1 MTELR
6 KYLDAERGRAIEL
19 ARQLEVTPG
28 AITQW
33 ADDQVPAMRVL
44 KVSAL
49 TGIPVEV
56 LRPDMM
62 PKQEGNAA

>member
-19 ARQLEVTPG
+19 ARALAVTPG

-33 ADDQVPAMRVL
+33 ADKQVPAERIF
-44 KVSAL
+44 KVADL
-49 TGIPVEV
+49 TGIPAKK
-56 LRPDMM
+56 LRPDIFG
-62 PKQEGNAA
+62 EAA